1 MDDIDVTNGT
11 NLLKVV
17 DAYLTERAWS
27 NVERTGD
34 DEGQPGYAVRVH
46 SRKQEYSV
54 FIEVYPRMQWLAVLI
69 YTSFKVS
76 EGAMQE
82 TVALLN
88 QINRRVTN
96 GWLSVEGEG
105 YAIQFKQIYDAEGV
119 IAVPKVISNM
129 MDCGF
134 DTFSKFGAAMAAVAL
149 TGIAASDAYHRFVDN
164 DSEQDSVPLIELD
177 VALLH

>member
-1 MDDIDVTNGT
+1 
-11 NLLKVV
+11 
-17 DAYLTERAWS
+17 
-27 NVERTGD
+27 
-34 DEGQPGYAVRVH
+34 
-46 SRKQEYSV
+46 
-54 FIEVYPRMQWLAVLI
+54 
-69 YTSFKVS
+69 
-76 EGAMQE
+76 MQE

>member
-1 MDDIDVTNGT
+1 MDDTEATSGT
-11 NLLKVV
+11 DLLKVV
-17 DAYLTERAWS
+17 DAYLAERAWS
-27 NVERTGD
+27 NVERTGE
-34 DEGQPGYAVRVH
+34 DEDQPGYAVRVH

-54 FIEVYPRMQWLAVLI
+54 FIEVYPRMQWIAVLI

-134 DTFSKFGAAMAAVAL
+134 DTFAKFGAALAAVSM
-149 TGIAASDAYHRFVDN
+149 TGVDASDAYARLVDGG
-164 DSEQDSVPLIELD
+164 DD
-177 VALLH
+177 AGRLHGGDEDKPRLH